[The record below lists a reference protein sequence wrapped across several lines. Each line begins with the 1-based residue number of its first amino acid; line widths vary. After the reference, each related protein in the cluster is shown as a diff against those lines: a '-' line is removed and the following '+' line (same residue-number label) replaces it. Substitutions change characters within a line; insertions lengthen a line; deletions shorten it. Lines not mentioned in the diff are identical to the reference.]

1 MNYNMKYVLRFVILA
16 VTIYLISRIVPGF
29 SITSVQPLVT
39 VVIIALVLT
48 LLNIFIK
55 PILKILTL
63 PITIITLGLFSLVIN
78 ALLLLLVAWIVP
90 GFDIHTFGAAVISSL
105 IISIVHFSLG

>member
-1 MNYNMKYVLRFVILA
+1 MKYILRFVILA
-16 VTIYLISRIVPGF
+16 VTIYLISTFLPGF
-29 SITSVQPLVT
+29 TISSAEPIVT
-39 VVIIALVLT
+39 VLIVALVLT

-55 PILKILTL
+55 PVLKILTL

-90 GFDIHTFGAAVISSL
+90 GFDINTFGAAVISAL
-105 IISIVHFSLG
+105 IIAIINFVIG